1 MEEVALR
8 KKFFLYLSIKGIR
21 LTRFFYGALNL
32 TETKIAGK
40 LRTAKLVVKLPD

>member
-1 MEEVALR
+1 MEEVVLR
-8 KKFFLYLSIKGIR
+8 KNISFDLSIKGIR
-21 LTRFFYGALNL
+21 LTRFFYAALNL

>member
-1 MEEVALR
+1 MEVVKARNITFMDLPIR
-8 KKFFLYLSIKGIR
+8 GIW
-21 LTRFFYGALNL
+21 LTRFFYSSLNL